1 MSLNN
6 PALVAFHF
14 RSWAHSLTP
23 DFSSDEIRELTHPKR
38 LVLLGLQSMASIEDL
53 RMSHRLFMKAYRYR
67 SVDWHPG
74 AKLNKPLPEATLVII
89 STAGLHLPDQAAFDE
104 TVKGG
109 DPSFR
114 ELPDAVDVRQ
124 LEIAHRSSAFDQTGI
139 RQDRNL
145 AFPLDRCR
153 ELVAQGRLGALNGRH
168 FSFMGSITKPDK
180 LIMETAPQVATKL
193 QQDKVDAALLLPV

>member
-1 MSLNN
+1 
-6 PALVAFHF
+6 
-14 RSWAHSLTP
+14 
-23 DFSSDEIRELTHPKR
+23 
-38 LVLLGLQSMASIEDL
+38 MASIEDL
-53 RMSHRLFMKAYRYR
+53 NVVHRLFMKAYRYR

-74 AKLNKPLPEATLVII
+74 AKLTRPLSKATLAII

-104 TVKGG
+104 AIKGG

-114 ELPDAVDVRQ
+114 ELPGDVDVKD

-139 RQDRNL
+139 HQDRNL

-153 ELVAQGRLGALNGRH
+153 ELIAQGRLGALNRRH
-168 FSFMGSITKPDK
+168 FSFMGSITTPDT
-180 LIMETAPQVATKL
+180 LIRQTAPQVAAKL

>member
-1 MSLNN
+1 
-6 PALVAFHF
+6 
-14 RSWAHSLTP
+14 
-23 DFSSDEIRELTHPKR
+23 
-38 LVLLGLQSMASIEDL
+38 MAAIEDL
-53 RMSHRLFMKAYRYR
+53 RMAHRLFMKAYRYR
-67 SVDWHPG
+67 SVDWRPG
-74 AKLNKPLPEATLVII
+74 ARLMKPLSAATLVII

-114 ELPDAVDVRQ
+114 ELPGTVDVRQ

-153 ELVAQGRLGALNGRH
+153 ELAAQGRLGALNARH
-168 FSFMGSITKPDK
+168 FSFMGSITAPDR
-180 LIMETAPQVATKL
+180 LTTETAPQVAAML
-193 QQDKVDAALLLPV
+193 QEDKVDAALLLPV